1 LYIRLTS
8 TPAPTGQQR
17 IDRFLTPI
25 GSDFSQASA
34 TLAEARAEPAK
45 WKGRFKGQDKW
56 VRDLEDRKGNLD
68 EKLKWMEEYQQKI
81 GV

>member
-1 LYIRLTS
+1 VQS
-8 TPAPTGQQR
+8 QR
-17 IDRFLTPI
+17 SGRADSR
-25 GSDFSQASA
+25 
-34 TLAEARAEPAK
+34 ARIS
-45 WKGRFKGQDKW
+45 GFKGQDKW